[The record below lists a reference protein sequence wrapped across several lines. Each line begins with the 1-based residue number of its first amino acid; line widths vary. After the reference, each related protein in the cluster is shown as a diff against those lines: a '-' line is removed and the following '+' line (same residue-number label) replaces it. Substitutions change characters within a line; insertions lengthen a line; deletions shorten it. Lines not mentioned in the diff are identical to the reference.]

1 VRHWKNLNQ
10 KLFAALE
17 LEKWVMGLILQMVV
31 INAALLIASTLI
43 MMVLTKGREI
53 AILKAI
59 GASSR
64 MISRIFIIEG
74 SLIGLVGS
82 IGGTAAG
89 LLGCWA
95 LKRYEYPLETDV
107 YYLDTLPV
115 VVEPLNVVF
124 IGVSAFIICFL
135 ATIYP
140 SYQGAKIDPVEGLR
154 YE

>member
-1 VRHWKNLNQ
+1 
-10 KLFAALE
+10 
-17 LEKWVMGLILQMVV
+17 MVV